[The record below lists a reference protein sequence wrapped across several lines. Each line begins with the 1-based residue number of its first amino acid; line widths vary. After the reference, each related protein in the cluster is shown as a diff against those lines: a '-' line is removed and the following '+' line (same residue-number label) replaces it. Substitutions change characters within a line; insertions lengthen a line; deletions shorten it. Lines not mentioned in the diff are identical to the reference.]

1 MRTVLR
7 SAATF
12 RQLVN
17 ERGEVLRSRSFAELQ
32 RLVKPPLGPIG
43 ENIRIGFRSASIVT
57 LVEPRE
63 NGSLRVVLRGTMD
76 WRFLPFVHDVA
87 IDGFYKHPD
96 GTVSPMPDK
105 EFLEFD

>member
-1 MRTVLR
+1 MLALRR

-17 ERGEVLRSRSFAELQ
+17 ERGKGLRSRSFAELQ

-43 ENIRIGFRSASIVT
+43 ENIRIGFRSTTIVT
-57 LVEPRE
+57 LVEPRDD
-63 NGSLRVVLRGTMD
+63 GSLRVVLRGTMD

-87 IDGFYKHPD
+87 MDGFYKHPD
-96 GTVSPMPDK
+96 GTVTPMPDK